1 MNTSQI
7 LNHTADLL
15 NTATTT
21 LLAHPKAL
29 DRAPELMELHLAE
42 GKVRAAV
49 TDQPTEE
56 PPTDIEAGP
65 AQTDPS
71 ALLAEAARLL
81 DTLPAQT
88 SAPLSESRR
97 QIQNAQAW
105 VGELA

>member
-56 PPTDIEAGP
+56 PPRTSKP
-65 AQTDPS
+65 APHR
-71 ALLAEAARLL
+71 LIPARCWLKQ
-81 DTLPAQT
+81 PASWT
-88 SAPLSESRR
+88 PCRHRPAHL
-97 QIQNAQAW
+97 
-105 VGELA
+105 